1 MSSAAPLRSVGAL
14 LVATLEG
21 QAGDALPLMR
31 VVLNEGAV
39 PVTIDLAGAE
49 FDRDGDGDR
58 QSDWE
63 ETLAGT
69 DPGDKRSFMGIR
81 EIRSNTDGTRTI
93 AWASVVGKRY
103 RVQFKGTVSEREWT
117 DLEVITASGATTTA
131 IDLNTEDSSQRLYRI
146 QLAE

>member
-1 MSSAAPLRSVGAL
+1 
-14 LVATLEG
+14 
-21 QAGDALPLMR
+21 
-31 VVLNEGAV
+31 
-39 PVTIDLAGAE
+39 
-49 FDRDGDGDR
+49 
-58 QSDWE
+58 
-63 ETLAGT
+63 
-69 DPGDKRSFMGIR
+69 MGIR